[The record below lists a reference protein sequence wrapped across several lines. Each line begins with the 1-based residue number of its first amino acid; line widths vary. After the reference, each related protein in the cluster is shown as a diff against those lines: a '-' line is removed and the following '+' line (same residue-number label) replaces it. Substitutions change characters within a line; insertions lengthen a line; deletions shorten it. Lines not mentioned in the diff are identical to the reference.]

1 MSGIKHQSKSFVDS
15 ESLYSGW
22 GLDVEVQACNEGCLF
37 YH

>member
-1 MSGIKHQSKSFVDS
+1 MSGIKHQFKSFVDS

-22 GLDVEVQACNEGCLF
+22 GLDLEVQAYSEEGLF